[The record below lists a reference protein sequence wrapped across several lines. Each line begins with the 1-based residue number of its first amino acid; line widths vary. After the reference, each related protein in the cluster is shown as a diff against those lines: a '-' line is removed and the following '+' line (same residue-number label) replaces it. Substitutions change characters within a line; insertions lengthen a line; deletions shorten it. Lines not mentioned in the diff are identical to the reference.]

1 MDVWPCKRT
10 RCVFVGR
17 LDAGTFGTM
26 GVGLGFAVAA
36 AAVERGNGTGQRVV
50 CVEGDSAFGFSGM
63 EVETMCR
70 CVASHSSLSVPLPPH
85 HTGLQVEE

>member
-1 MDVWPCKRT
+1 MKQIT
-10 RCVFVGR
+10 LYR

-26 GVGLGFAVAA
+26 GVGLGFAIAA
-36 AAVERGNGTGQRVV
+36 AAVEKSSSGKGQRIV

-70 CVASHSSLSVPLPPH
+70 WVHNFYITLAPATVLCLNSM
-85 HTGLQVEE
+85 

>member
-1 MDVWPCKRT
+1 MYV
-10 RCVFVGR
+10 CVGEYR

-26 GVGLGFAVAA
+26 GVGLGFATAA
-36 AAVERGNGTGQRVV
+36 ALFCRTEFPGKRVV

-70 CVASHSSLSVPLPPH
+70 CVSHMML
-85 HTGLQVEE
+85 